1 MNHQES
7 QLACA
12 CRRRCLFLVVVM
24 IVFTTIAGCSRT
36 YWRRHAD
43 RTTEAVINERRYDP
57 RWDVPRIDVYGDPRS
72 RFYDPYDPDCEPLPP
87 DDPAAHGY
95 MHYPG
100 GMQGWDGWH
109 EFGQTFSVENPQWLE
124 PFGLAPQAGDDEDG
138 FEPPVPTIQNLTLD
152 QAIELSNIH
161 SREYQTQIE
170 TLYLTALN
178 LTFERFRFGVRYL
191 GLGRREPTAEVVG
204 TSVPDSQDSVALNSR
219 FGVSRLLPT
228 GAQWIVELANNTLW
242 VFTGQNDTTSASVL
256 SYSLVQPLLRNG
268 GRQVALENLTQ
279 SERDVLYSVRDLTR
293 FRQQFFTSTVAGG
306 TTFVSTGGNFGQNR
320 GFLGLLQLRQSIINQ
335 QGNVRRL
342 EEQALLQRAL
352 ASQKPNRINEPLPA
366 LPAGLQIPASL
377 NQLTYDAA
385 ATTLSWIGGMS
396 AQQEQQLRGLSNE
409 PDFQAAIVDLIRQLR
424 AEIVTLS
431 VAQLESDLAS
441 SRTRLRRSEQRYQ
454 DALDRFKV
462 QLGLP
467 PDMGLTMD
475 ESMLEQFQLID
486 PRVQLAEQQL
496 RVFVSQWA
504 QLDEDNPDLE
514 QLRGVLAELSQLR
527 DLVRMD
533 GLQLVE
539 ADFNRVQQL
548 FETDKSSQ
556 ARTRRFASDEERQRV
571 VKDVANDRRLFVSI
585 SRDFNSVGERLVQ
598 LKEDAQNENPPEE
611 DKKRIAYA
619 IGEIREQLL
628 KISQSLQVIQI
639 GLRVELIT
647 LQPFELQ
654 MEESVEFGVA
664 SRLDLMNDRAEVMD
678 ARRRVEIAGNQLES
692 VLDLVVEGD
701 LGTSGGNRPVDF
713 RGSSSSF
720 RVGVAFTTPL
730 DQISEQNNYRSSLI
744 DYQRARRAYIASQDS
759 VKLNIRQDW
768 RQIDV
773 LKQNFETARQAIRFA
788 ALQYDSAV
796 EEANAPVQQ
805 GQGRQNQSLNLLNA
819 LRDVLRAQEDL
830 ISFWI
835 DYERGRIN
843 IYRDMGIMDIGEDG
857 IWNDS
862 VYLHN
867 SEPNTTEGTGIDG
880 GNNEPGKLELG
891 TVPQP
896 AVGVGSGV
904 VHAGI
909 RPESQAGTDAGDTV
923 SGRDRGWHRSRMAI
937 DPEVD

>member
-1 MNHQES
+1 MTQRKP
-7 QLACA
+7 QLVPKLN
-12 CRRRCLFLVVVM
+12 RRGRSLVVAIM
-24 IVFTTIAGCSRT
+24 VFTTIAGCSRS
-36 YWRRHAD
+36 YWRRNAD
-43 RTTEAVINERRYDP
+43 YTVECAVNERRGDP
-57 RWDVPRIDVYGDPRS
+57 QWDVPRIDVYPDPRS

-87 DDPAAHGY
+87 DDPAAHRY

-100 GMQGWDGWH
+100 GMRGWDGWH
-109 EFGQTFSVENPQWLE
+109 QFGQTFSVENPHWLE
-124 PFGLAPQAGDDEDG
+124 SFGLAPLTGDDEEG
-138 FEPPVPTIQNLTLD
+138 FQQPLPTLENLTLD

-191 GLGRREPTAEVVG
+191 GLGGREPTAEVVG
-204 TSVPDSQDSVALNSR
+204 TSVPDNQDSVALNSR

-242 VFTGQNDTTSASVL
+242 VFTGQNDTTSASLL

-268 GRQVALENLTQ
+268 GRQIALENLTQ
-279 SERDVLYSVRDLTR
+279 SERNLLYSVRDLAR

-306 TTFVSTGGNFGQNR
+306 NTFVSTGGNFGQNR

-335 QGNVRRL
+335 QGNIRRL

-366 LPAGLQIPASL
+366 LPAGIQIPETL
-377 NQLTYDAA
+377 NQLSYDADA
-385 ATTLSWIGGMS
+385 KTLSWIGGIS
-396 AQQEQQLRGLSNE
+396 PQQEQQLRALSND

-431 VAQLESDLAS
+431 VAQLESDLAT
-441 SRTRLRRSEQRYQ
+441 SRTRLRQSEQRYQ

-467 PDMGLTMD
+467 PDFGLSID
-475 ESMLEQFQLID
+475 ESMLEQFRLID
-486 PRVQLAEQQL
+486 PRVQQAEQLL
-496 RVFVSQWA
+496 RDFVLRWA
-504 QLDEDNPDLE
+504 QLDDDNPDLE
-514 QLRGVLAELSQLR
+514 QLRAILNELTQLR
-527 DLVRMD
+527 DQVRSD
-533 GLQLVE
+533 GLQLIE
-539 ADFNRVQQL
+539 ADFGRVQKL
-548 FETDKSSQ
+548 FDTDESPQ
-556 ARTRRFASDEERQRV
+556 TRTRQFSGDEERQRV

-585 SRDFNSVGERLVQ
+585 SRDFDSAGKRLVQ
-598 LKEDAQNENPPEE
+598 LTEDAKKENPPV
-611 DKKRIAYA
+611 DDRKRIAYGIA
-619 IGEIREQLL
+619 EIREQLV

-647 LQPFELQ
+647 LAPFELQ
-654 MEESVEFGVA
+654 MHESVESGIA
-664 SRLDLMNDRAEVMD
+664 YRLDLMNDRAEVMD
-678 ARRRVEIAGNQLES
+678 ARRRVEITGNQLEA
-692 VLDLVVEGD
+692 VLDIVVEGD

-720 RVGVAFTTPL
+720 RAGVGFTAPL
-730 DQISEQNNYRSSLI
+730 DQINEQNNYRSSLI
-744 DYQRARRAYIASQDS
+744 DYQRARRAYMASQDS
-759 VKLNIRQDW
+759 VKSNVRQDW

-773 LKQNFETARQAIRFA
+773 LKQNFETARQAIRIA

-819 LRDVLRAQEDL
+819 LRDVLQAQESL

-857 IWNDS
+857 IWNDP

-867 SEPNTTEGTGIDG
+867 SELNNTEGTGIDG

-909 RPESQAGTDAGDTV
+909 RPETQAGTDAGDTV
-923 SGRDRGWHRSRMAI
+923 SGGDRGWHRSRMAS

>member
-1 MNHQES
+1 
-7 QLACA
+7 
-12 CRRRCLFLVVVM
+12 M